1 MKKISAAFD
10 GLKFSNTTLQYA
22 IKLADS
28 SNALLS
34 GVFLDDFL
42 YHSFNMVDVVG
53 SRGLPGDDLR
63 LLEEEDEIVRMQ
75 SVGQFCSA
83 CTRERVKYV
92 THHDKSFAIDELL
105 KESIYSDM
113 LLIGKDETLS
123 HVNEVAPTSFVRSL
137 LAATQCPVL
146 IVPKEYKPIEKI
158 ILLYDGKPSSVFAI
172 KMFNYLLP
180 WLCRIKVE
188 VVSVSDPE
196 SDVALPE
203 DHLFRE
209 FVKCHYPSATCASL
223 KGNPQKEITAYL
235 KKETLNSIVV
245 LGAYQ
250 RSQVSRWFKTSM
262 ADILMNEFD
271 LPLFIA
277 HQKS

>member
-10 GLKFSNTTLQYA
+10 GLKFSNTTLEYA

-42 YHSFNMVDVVG
+42 YHSFNMFDVVG
-53 SRGLPGDDLR
+53 SRGLPGEQVKQ
-63 LLEEEDEIVRMQ
+63 LEEEDEITRMQ
-75 SVGQFCSA
+75 AVNKFCST
-83 CTRERVKYV
+83 CIKERVKYV

-113 LLIGKDETLS
+113 LLIGKDETLGQ
-123 HVNEVAPTSFVRSL
+123 VNELAPTSFVRSL
-137 LAATQCPVL
+137 LAGTHCPVL
-146 IVPKEYKPIEKI
+146 IVPKEYKPIENI
-158 ILLYDGKPSSVFAI
+158 ILLYDGKPSSVYAI

-180 WLCRIKVE
+180 WLRRTKVE
-188 VVSVSDPE
+188 VVSVIDPE
-196 SDVALPE
+196 SDILLPE
-203 DHLFRE
+203 DSLFRE
-209 FVKCHYPSATCASL
+209 FVKCHYPAATCALL
-223 KGNPQKEITAYL
+223 KGNPQKEIIAYL
-235 KKETLNSIVV
+235 KNETPNSIVI

-250 RSQVSRWFKTSM
+250 RSQVSRWIKTSM

-277 HQKS
+277 HNKS